1 MSEFTTNIA
10 LKRQAVAH
18 ATFAGVA
25 PYRAAGKRVFDI
37 VMVLAVIP
45 VLLPLILLLAA
56 LVSLDGGPAFFAQT
70 RIGRDGKTFKMWK
83 LRTMVVNAEAKLSA
97 LCAADPAI
105 AQEWAVNQK
114 LAHDPRITH
123 IGAFL
128 RRTSLDE
135 LPQFFNVLF
144 GSMSL
149 VGPRPFLASQEETYQ
164 DAMGRAYYRMRPGI
178 TGLWQVVGRSS
189 SAFVDRV
196 RFDERYYAKMSL
208 MNDVMLCLM
217 TVAVVFKQ
225 TGK

>member
-10 LKRQAVAH
+10 LKRQAVAQSS
-18 ATFAGVA
+18 FAGVA

-37 VMVLAVIP
+37 VMVLAVMP
-45 VLLPLILLLAA
+45 VLLPLVLLLAV
-56 LVSLDGGPAFFAQT
+56 LVSLDGGPAFFAQS

-114 LAHDPRITH
+114 LAHDPRITR

-208 MNDVMLCLM
+208 MSDVMLCLM

>member
-10 LKRQAVAH
+10 LKRQAVAQ
-18 ATFAGVA
+18 ASFAGAA
-25 PYRAAGKRVFDI
+25 PYRVVGKRVFDI
-37 VMVLAVIP
+37 AIVLAILP
-45 VLLPLILLLAA
+45 ILLPMLVVLAG
-56 LVSLDGGPAFFAQT
+56 LVALDGGPAFFAQP
-70 RIGRDGKTFKMWK
+70 RIGRNGKTFKMWK
-83 LRTMVVNAEAKLSA
+83 LRTMVVDAEAKLSA
-97 LCAADPAI
+97 LCAANPAI

-114 LAHDPRITH
+114 LAHDPRITR

-149 VGPRPFLASQEETYQ
+149 VGPRPFLAAQEETYQ
-164 DAMGRAYYRMRPGI
+164 AAMGRAYYRMRPGI

-208 MNDVMLCLM
+208 FNDVMLCLM

>member
-10 LKRQAVAH
+10 LKSQTVVH
-18 ATFAGVA
+18 APFAGAA
-25 PYRAAGKRVFDI
+25 PYRAVGKRMFDI
-37 VMVLAVIP
+37 AMVLAVIP
-45 VLLPLILLLAA
+45 VLLPLILVLAA
-56 LVSLDGGPAFFAQT
+56 LVWLDGGPAFFAQP
-70 RIGRDGKTFKMWK
+70 RIGRDGRSFKMWK
-83 LRTMVVNAEAKLSA
+83 LRTMVVDAEAKLKA
-97 LCAADPAI
+97 LCDSDPAI

-114 LAHDPRITH
+114 LVHDPRITR

-149 VGPRPFLASQEETYQ
+149 VGPRPFLASQEATYQ

-208 MNDVMLCLM
+208 VNDVMLCLM